1 MEYKDYYTILGVDKK
16 ASEKEIKQAYRRLVR
31 QHHPDVNPD
40 DPTAEERFKEI
51 NEAHEVLSD
60 PEKRR
65 KYDRLG
71 TDWRRWQ
78 QAGRRPDGFDW
89 GRWTTQGPGGGRVH
103 VHYGDIGDLF
113 GEESAFSDF
122 FNTIFGGMGGMG
134 ASPGRTQYQPRSRRG
149 QDYEQEVEIT
159 LEEAY
164 RGATRLLS
172 KDGKR
177 MEIKIPP
184 GVRTGSKVRIAGE
197 GAAGIGGGQAG
208 DFYLRVKVTPHPRF
222 ERKGDDLYCSVP
234 LNLYTALLGGEV
246 RVSTLDGDV
255 QLKIPP
261 ETQNGRIFRL
271 TGRGMPHLRQP
282 EQRGDLYATVQ
293 IRMPQGLSQREREL
307 IRELARLRAKS

>member
-65 KYDRLG
+65 KYDHLG

-78 QAGRRPDGFDW
+78 QAGGGPDGFDW
-89 GRWTTQGPGGGRVH
+89 GRWTTQGPGGRRVYM
-103 VHYGDIGDLF
+103 HYGDIGDLF

-122 FNTIFGGMGGMG
+122 FNTIFGGIGGMG

-197 GAAGIGGGQAG
+197 GAAGVGGGQAG

-234 LNLYTALLGGEV
+234 LKLYTALLGGEV